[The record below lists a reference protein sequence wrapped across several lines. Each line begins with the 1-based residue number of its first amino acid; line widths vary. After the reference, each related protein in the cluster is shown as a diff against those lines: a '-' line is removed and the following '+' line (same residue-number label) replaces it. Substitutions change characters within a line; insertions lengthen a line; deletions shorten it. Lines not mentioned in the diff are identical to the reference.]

1 MEKEN
6 LITIVDDVKNK
17 SNKDLNLVSDE
28 LIAEFNKTKELI
40 ISLTRH
46 LDTIEKLYNKVT
58 DEIEKRKGI

>member
-46 LDTIEKLYNKVT
+46 LDTIEKMYNKVT